1 MGVDGLPDALDAT
14 VVVHGRHCL
23 MEQVVTVRSEDVKS
37 QNFAIGL
44 IHHGLEP
51 AAAITDR
58 QGPGTL
64 GADAPH
70 RHVVALLTRLGL
82 RQTDSG
88 ERRIAE
94 DDARDHAIVDASRY
108 PLDRIESGLANCAQ
122 RLPR

>member
-1 MGVDGLPDALDAT
+1 MGVDGLPDTLDAA
-14 VVVHGRHCL
+14 VVVHGRNDL
-23 MEQVVTVRSEDVKS
+23 VEQVVPVRGQNVESE
-37 QNFAIGL
+37 NFAIGL

-82 RQTDSG
+82 RQTDGG

-94 DDARDHAIVDASRY
+94 DDAWHHPIVDAS
-108 PLDRIESGLANCAQ
+108 P
-122 RLPR
+122 